1 MSIKIDNEF
10 RTLIPPLTAEEFSQ
24 LEANCL
30 ENGIQDSLKTWD
42 GILIDGHNRYEIA
55 EKHRLEYKTE
65 EMEFSSRDDVK
76 LWIIKNQLGR
86 RNLSTYDR
94 SVLALK
100 LKPVIAEMAKK
111 NVLATQKNES
121 ASAYQKSDK
130 QIVTNKEVG
139 RIAEVSHDTIHK
151 VDVIE
156 NSGNDDIKNKVRNK
170 EMSIDK
176 AYREVKGLP
185 PKKKSQPQAEVR
197 EAEITVTNEDVMKN
211 PLQVEEMKAKTY
223 TIPTPVLEEPLP
235 FEEKVEFIET
245 DESHEEVEDVAK
257 DVAETAAL
265 AYVDDIMS
273 GITKIVNTVKYNRA
287 NVVDEICNLKCDGFS
302 RDEFNA
308 SVDECMKVLAR
319 LKNAIGGIAIR
330 EY

>member
-10 RTLIPPLTAEEFSQ
+10 RTLIPPLTSEEFSQ

-30 ENGIQDSLKTWD
+30 ENGIQDSLKTWN
-42 GILIDGHNRYEIA
+42 GILVDGHNRYEIA
-55 EKHRLEYKTE
+55 QKHGLEFRTE
-65 EMEFSSRDDVK
+65 EMDFTSRDDVK

-86 RNLSTYDR
+86 RNLSAYDR
-94 SVLALK
+94 GVLALK
-100 LKPVIAEMAKK
+100 LKPVIAEKAKERM
-111 NVLATQKNES
+111 LAGKSDPN
-121 ASAYQKSDK
+121 QKSDEGMTSK
-130 QIVTNKEVG
+130 ALGK
-139 RIAEVSHDTIHK
+139 IAGISHDTIHK
-151 VDVIE
+151 VETIE
-156 NSGNDDIKNKVRNK
+156 KSDNEEVKKAVRNK

-185 PKKKSQPQAEVR
+185 PKKKSQPQTEVR
-197 EAEITVTNEDVMKN
+197 EAEIAVTNEDVMKN
-211 PLQVEEMKAKTY
+211 PLQVEEMEVKTY
-223 TIPTPVLEEPLP
+223 TIPTHVLEEPLP

>member
-1 MSIKIDNEF
+1 MKLTIDSEF
-10 RTLIPPLTAEEFSQ
+10 RTLIPPLTADEFSQ

-55 EKHRLEYKTE
+55 EKHGLEYKTE

-156 NSGNDDIKNKVRNK
+156 NSGNEDIKNKVRNK
-170 EMSIDK
+170 KISIDK

-185 PKKKSQPQAEVR
+185 PKRKSQPQTEVR
-197 EAEITVTNEDVMKN
+197 NVEITVTNEDVMKN
-211 PLQVEEMKAKTY
+211 PVQVEERK
-223 TIPTPVLEEPLP
+223 VEEEPLP

-245 DESHEEVEDVAK
+245 DESHEEVDDVAK
-257 DVAETAAL
+257 DVAETAGLLYADEIL
-265 AYVDDIMS
+265 S

-287 NVVDEICNLKCDGFS
+287 NVVDEISKLNCDGFS
-302 RDEFNA
+302 RDEFLA
-308 SVDECMKVLAR
+308 SVDECMKMLAKLQNGLNGFTVR
-319 LKNAIGGIAIR
+319 T
-330 EY
+330 E

>member
-55 EKHRLEYKTE
+55 EKHGLEYKTE

-185 PKKKSQPQAEVR
+185 PKKKSQPQTEVR
-197 EAEITVTNEDVMKN
+197 NVEITVTNEDVMKN
-211 PLQVEEMKAKTY
+211 PVQVEERK
-223 TIPTPVLEEPLP
+223 VEEEPLP

-273 GITKIVNTVKYNRA
+273 GITKIVNTVKYNKA
-287 NVVDEICNLKCDGFS
+287 NVVDEISQLDCEGFS
-302 RDEFNA
+302 KDELKA
-308 SVDECMKVLAR
+308 SVDECMKVLAKLQNSLNGLTVR
-319 LKNAIGGIAIR
+319 TS
-330 EY
+330 

>member
-1 MSIKIDNEF
+1 MSITIDNEF

-24 LEANCL
+24 LEENCI
-30 ENGIQDSLKTWD
+30 ENGIQDTLKTWN
-42 GILIDGHNRYEIA
+42 GVLIDGHNRYEIA
-55 EKHRLEYKTE
+55 EKHGLEYKTE

-100 LKPVIAEMAKK
+100 LKPVIAEIAKK

-139 RIAEVSHDTIHK
+139 KIAEVSHDTIHK

-156 NSGNDDIKNKVRNK
+156 NSGNEDIKNKVRNK

-185 PKKKSQPQAEVR
+185 PKRKSQPQTEVR
-197 EAEITVTNEDVMKN
+197 NVEITVTNEDVMKN
-211 PLQVEEMKAKTY
+211 PVRVEERKAE
-223 TIPTPVLEEPLP
+223 EEPLP

-265 AYVDDIMS
+265 AYVDDIIS
-273 GITKIVNTVKYNRA
+273 GITKIVNAVKYNRA
-287 NVVDEICNLKCDGFS
+287 DVVDEISKLDCEGFS
-302 RDEFNA
+302 RDEFLA
-308 SVDECMKVLAR
+308 SVDECMRVLAKLQNG
-319 LKNAIGGIAIR
+319 LKGLTVRNN
-330 EY
+330 